1 MSAIC
6 STTKWICVAAAL
18 VMPLPLS
25 AQIQYSLDQAV
36 TRAQQIDPWLRG
48 SELREQSMLDR
59 GVAAGQ
65 LPDPRV
71 SINMANLPLDSLNF
85 GSEPMTQ
92 LQIGVSQVFPRGEKL
107 ALESRQFR
115 ELSERQ
121 PMMRA
126 DRKARVAA
134 NVTTLWLDAFF
145 YGETIRLLEQDRTLF
160 EDLVDVVQSRYAN
173 SLGKTRQQDLVRAQL
188 ELTRLEDRI
197 ARMQSQKESSERMLA
212 EWLYERASDYP
223 GFAEIQLTETLPQLS
238 LRDHETVYVGAD
250 SEKKHGSGS
259 ERTLVEYLLEHP
271 AILSLDQKILA
282 QNTGVEVAH
291 QAYKPQWGVNAAY
304 GYRDEDRMGVKRSD
318 FFSIGISLDIPLFTE
333 NRQDRQVQSAVSEA
347 EALKTDRAL
356 ALRQMR
362 SRFESARAELLRLD
376 QRRQLYQSRLLDE
389 MRQQAEAAMVA
400 YTNDEGDFAEVI
412 RARIDEL
419 NARIEALSIEIE
431 RRKAIA
437 QLNYFLFST
446 DSSANSNNNAA
457 VRDNS

>member
-6 STTKWICVAAAL
+6 STTKWIGLAAAL
-18 VMPLPLS
+18 LMSLPLS
-25 AQIQYSLDQAV
+25 AQTQYSLDQAV
-36 TRAQQIDPWLRG
+36 ARAQQIDPWLQG

-59 GVAAGQ
+59 GVAAAQ

-71 SINMANLPLDSLNF
+71 SINMANLPLDSLDF
-85 GSEPMTQ
+85 GREPMTQ
-92 LQIGVSQVFPRGEKL
+92 LQIGVSQVFPRGEKRT
-107 ALESRQFR
+107 LESRQFR

-121 PMMRA
+121 PLMRA

-134 NVTTLWLDAFF
+134 NVTTLWLDAFLHA
-145 YGETIRLLEQDRTLF
+145 ETIRMLEQDRTLF
-160 EDLVDVVQSRYAN
+160 ENLVDVVQSRYAN

-197 ARMQSQKESSERMLA
+197 ARTQSQKESSERMLA
-212 EWLYERASDYP
+212 EWLYEGASDYP
-223 GFAEIQLTETLPQLS
+223 GFAQIQLTETLPQLR
-238 LRDHETVYVGAD
+238 LRDRETVYAGVDSYGA
-250 SEKKHGSGS
+250 GN

-271 AILSLDQKILA
+271 AILSLDQQILA

-291 QAYKPQWGVNAAY
+291 QSYKPQWGVNAAY
-304 GYRDEDRMGVKRSD
+304 GYRDEDPMGFNRSD
-318 FFSIGISLDIPLFTE
+318 FFSIGVSLDIPLFTE

-376 QRRQLYQSRLLDE
+376 QRRQLYQSRLLEE
-389 MRQQAEAAMVA
+389 MHQQAEAAMVA

-419 NARIEALSIEIE
+419 NARIEALSIEIN
-431 RRKAIA
+431 RRKTIA
-437 QLNYFLFST
+437 QLNYFLVSADSPVDSST
-446 DSSANSNNNAA
+446 DAA
-457 VRDNS
+457 ARDNS